1 MQDVALVELEDS
13 SEEEDESSSSSSSEE
28 DSPEEEDVVTAI
40 KLKLPGEQKRKAN
53 IQELEKEGA

>member
-40 KLKLPGEQKRKAN
+40 KLKLPGEQKRKVN